1 MINEQEKIHIITE
14 DFVDN
19 SIRMIE
25 ESFFCIKTVLRNNID
40 FVAIET
46 FTNEPVFKK
55 THLLTIDG
63 AKCVE
68 VDKESG
74 SVIDFIKKT
83 NQAEELKSGK
93 FLSFENINYKKNF
106 NISGK
111 SKTGNV
117 NLFVLPLTVNNLFFG
132 LTGFFSFKKTAGI
145 FSTENLDKKS
155 IVLFSLSVY
164 NYNISKKMEE
174 LDLEIDENYHN
185 IIELLVTLIEIRDP
199 YTSGHSKNVKA
210 ISIRIAEALNFT
222 FKNMQYFDLSYAA
235 LLHDIGKI
243 NVGKD
248 VLNKKGRLNSKER
261 MGIIR
266 HSTQGAFLVSNI
278 PRLKNIAN
286 IILHHHERF
295 DGSGYPMGIAGEQ
308 IPLFSR
314 IISLA
319 DTFDA
324 MTSDRSYRKAIPKE
338 KALEI
343 IISESG
349 RQFDPAIVKCFIE
362 NNEFILRDTNK
373 NSLQPDALY
382 AIKTG
387 RG

>member
-1 MINEQEKIHIITE
+1 MK
-14 DFVDN
+14 
-19 SIRMIE
+19 
-25 ESFFCIKTVLRNNID
+25 NI
-40 FVAIET
+40 
-46 FTNEPVFKK
+46 
-55 THLLTIDG
+55 
-63 AKCVE
+63 
-68 VDKESG
+68 S
-74 SVIDFIKKT
+74 
-83 NQAEELKSGK
+83 
-93 FLSFENINYKKNF
+93 YKKNF
-106 NISGK
+106 NISGKK

-132 LTGFFSFKKTAGI
+132 LTGFFSFKKTAGF

-174 LDLEIDENYHN
+174 LDLEIDGNYHN

-222 FKNMQYFDLSYAA
+222 FKTMQYFDLSYAA

-314 IISLA
+314 IISVA

-373 NSLQPDALY
+373 NRIQLDIL
-382 AIKTG
+382 
-387 RG
+387 

>member
-1 MINEQEKIHIITE
+1 MLNEQEKIHIITDE
-14 DFVDN
+14 FVKT
-19 SIRMIE
+19 SIIMIE
-25 ESFFCIKTVLRNNID
+25 ESFSCVKTGLGNNID

-46 FTNEPVFKK
+46 FINDPVFKK
-55 THLLTIDG
+55 THLLTIDDT
-63 AKCVE
+63 KCVE
-68 VDKESG
+68 IDKESD
-74 SVIDFIKKT
+74 SVIDFLKKT
-83 NQAEELKSGK
+83 NQIKELEYRE
-93 FLSFENINYKKNF
+93 FLSLKNISYKKNF
-106 NISGK
+106 NIPGKK
-111 SKTGNV
+111 SKTSCV
-117 NLFVLPLTVNNLFFG
+117 NLFVLPLTVKDSFFG
-132 LTGFFSFKKTAGI
+132 LTGFFSFKKTAD
-145 FSTENLDKKS
+145 FSSIENLDKKS
-155 IVLFSLSVY
+155 IILFSLSVY

-174 LDLEIDENYHN
+174 LDSEIDGNYHN

-199 YTSGHSKNVKA
+199 YTSGHSKNVKT

-243 NVGKD
+243 NVGRE
-248 VLNKKGRLNSKER
+248 VLSKKGRLNSKER

-349 RQFDPAIVKCFIE
+349 KQFDPDIIKCFIE
-362 NNEFILRDTNK
+362 NNKFILRDTNK
-373 NSLQPDALY
+373 NSIQPHVL
-382 AIKTG
+382 
-387 RG
+387 